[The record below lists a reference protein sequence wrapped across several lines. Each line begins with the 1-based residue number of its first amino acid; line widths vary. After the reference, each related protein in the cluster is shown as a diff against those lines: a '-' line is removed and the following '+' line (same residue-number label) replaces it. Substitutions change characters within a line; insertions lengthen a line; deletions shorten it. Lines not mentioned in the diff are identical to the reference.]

1 MDSYFYQNLSFKI
14 WAKFSINFIKNKFST
29 AAVFAVRGR
38 KY

>member
-29 AAVFAVRGR
+29 AADFATRGQ